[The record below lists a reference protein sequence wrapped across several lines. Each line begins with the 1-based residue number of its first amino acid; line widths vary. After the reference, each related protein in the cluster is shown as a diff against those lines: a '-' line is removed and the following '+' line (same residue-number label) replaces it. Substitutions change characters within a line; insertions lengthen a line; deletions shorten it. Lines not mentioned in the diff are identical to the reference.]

1 MDRARIG
8 CMKSV
13 TIELPDDTFA
23 AARRSPTE
31 VARDMRLALAAL
43 WYEQGVV
50 SQGMAARVADLSRGE
65 FMKALSRLS
74 ISPFQENLEDVRA
87 ALDD

>member
-1 MDRARIG
+1 
-8 CMKSV
+8 MKSV

-23 AARRSPTE
+23 AARRSPVE
-31 VARDMRLALAAL
+31 VAQDMRLGLAAL
-43 WYEQGVV
+43 WYEQGIV
-50 SQGMAARVADLSRGE
+50 SQGMAARVANLSRGE

>member
-1 MDRARIG
+1 
-8 CMKSV
+8 MKSV

-23 AARRSPTE
+23 AARRSPNE
-31 VARDMRLALAAL
+31 VARDMRLAVAAL
-43 WYEQGVV
+43 WYEQGIV
-50 SQGMAARVADLSRGE
+50 SQGVAARVADLSRGE